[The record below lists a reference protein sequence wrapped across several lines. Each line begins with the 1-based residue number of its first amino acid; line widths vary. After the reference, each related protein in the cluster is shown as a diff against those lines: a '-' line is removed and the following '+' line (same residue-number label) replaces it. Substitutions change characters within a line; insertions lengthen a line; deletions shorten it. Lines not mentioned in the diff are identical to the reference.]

1 MFSLPQD
8 VPIIPYIVYISG
20 LLKGYMNRS
29 SSTKMLKKKE
39 IYIPLENK
47 MTVLQY
53 EIWVNS

>member
-1 MFSLPQD
+1 MFSLTQD

-47 MTVLQY
+47 MTVVQD
-53 EIWVNS
+53 EI